1 MPRRGQ
7 VSKGR
12 VVPYGTF
19 NESDFDV
26 RRAYYYY
33 GYRHDED
40 MPELPCMPPE
50 LEPESCPEDEMYKKQ
65 LVNIV
70 DAALKT
76 ISPRYEKVLRMRFGI
91 DTGVDHTLEEVGDA
105 FCVTKE
111 RIRQMEA
118 KAMRLLK
125 HPKRELDVAAFPEYR
140 YKTTVQKR
148 KEFDAPRQR
157 WIQAE
162 AEAQLAAEREQ
173 VMAFIDEIVRSSD
186 A

>member
-19 NESDFDV
+19 NESDFEV

-40 MPELPCMPPE
+40 MPELPCIPPE

-91 DTGVDHTLEEVGDA
+91 DTGVDHTLEEVGYA
-105 FCVTKE
+105 FRVTKE

-125 HPKRELDVAAFPEYR
+125 HPKRELDIAAFPEYC
-140 YKTTVQKR
+140 YKPTNLQKNDLQSIH
-148 KEFDAPRQR
+148 KR
-157 WIQAE
+157 WGE
-162 AEAQLAAEREQ
+162 ARAKQFAADQ
-173 VMAFIDEIVRSSD
+173 KHVMEFIDQIVKESNAR
-186 A
+186 